1 MFTQPEQTE
10 QTVILVIDDEEA
22 MRDSCRQVL
31 TREGYNVEVAIDGV
45 SGLRMASDLKPDMVL
60 LDLKMPGISGQDVL
74 ERIGDID
81 KTISTVVITGYAT
94 ISAAVESM
102 RYGACDFLPKPFTP
116 NELRS
121 VVRRSLERRRNYLE
135 AARASK
141 EKAETARYFLSMIP
155 HEVVTP
161 LKEVRKSLSQVETQL
176 PSSTPMDLREKLAY
190 CSTSVERIIRLVEKW
205 RGIVTSPGTQE
216 EEEAA

>member
-1 MFTQPEQTE
+1 MLAQLEQPEQPI
-10 QTVILVIDDEEA
+10 ILVIDDEEA

-45 SGLRMASDLKPDMVL
+45 SGLRMANDLKPDMVL
-60 LDLKMPGISGQDVL
+60 VDLKMPGISGQEVL
-74 ERIGDID
+74 ERINDLD
-81 KTISTVVITGYAT
+81 QSISTVVITGYAT
-94 ISAAVESM
+94 VSAAVESM

-121 VVRRSLERRRNYLE
+121 VVRRSLERRKNYLE

-141 EKAETARYFLSMIP
+141 EKAETTRYFLSMIP

-161 LKEVRKSLSQVETQL
+161 LKEVRKNLSQLETQL
-176 PSSTPMDLREKLAY
+176 PPNTPMDLREKLAY
-190 CSTSVERIIRLVEKW
+190 CSTSIERIVRLVERW
-205 RGIVTSPGTQE
+205 RGIVTAPSETDE
-216 EEEAA
+216 TVN